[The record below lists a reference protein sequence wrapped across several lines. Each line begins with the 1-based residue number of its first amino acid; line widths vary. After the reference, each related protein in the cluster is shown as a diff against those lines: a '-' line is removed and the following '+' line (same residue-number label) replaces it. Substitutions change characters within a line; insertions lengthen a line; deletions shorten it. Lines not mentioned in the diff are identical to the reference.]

1 MPKIRRMTDQCP
13 RGESIMAHLQAVR
26 TTLQRQQNDYS
37 QLTTYYDE
45 HNQVAWGYMNAAPR
59 PCFTGTLLREIV
71 DWFGDVARRVDDPEC
86 ADVNY
91 VVVASGHPGIYN
103 LGGDLSLFR
112 QLIEARDR
120 ENLCK
125 YAQACIRPLFL
136 NALHLNR
143 PNLKTI
149 TLVQGD
155 ALWGGFECALS
166 GNILIAERGTKM
178 GFPEILFNL
187 FPGMGAMTLLGR
199 KIGYTKA
206 EKVIL
211 SGKLYTAE
219 EMYELGAVDVL
230 VDPGSGEQ
238 AVYDFIRKEA
248 RQRNGAL
255 ALRAARELSQPIA
268 HDELMRIAEIWVDAA
283 LRLESK
289 DLRMME
295 RLVMRQTGKVETAHT
310 GDSVVLS
317 A

>member
-1 MPKIRRMTDQCP
+1 
-13 RGESIMAHLQAVR
+13 MAHLQAVR
-26 TTLQRQQNDYS
+26 STLQPQQTNYN

-45 HNQVAWGYMNAAPR
+45 HSQVAWGYMNSEPR
-59 PCFTGTLLREIV
+59 PCFTGVLLREIV
-71 DWFGDVARRVDDPEC
+71 DWFGEIAKRVDDPDC
-86 ADVNY
+86 PDVNY
-91 VVVASGHPGIYN
+91 VVVASAHQGVYN
-103 LGGDLSLFR
+103 LGGDLNLFR

-120 ENLCK
+120 ESLYK

-136 NALHLNR
+136 NASHLNR

-149 TLVQGD
+149 ALVQGD
-155 ALWGGFECALS
+155 ALGGGFECALS
-166 GNILIAERGTKM
+166 ANVLIAERGSKM

-199 KIGYTKA
+199 KIGYGQA

-211 SGKLYTAE
+211 SGKLYSAE
-219 EMYELGAVDVL
+219 EMYDLGAVDVL
-230 VDPGSGEQ
+230 TEPGSGEQ
-238 AVYDFIRKEA
+238 AVYEFIRKEA

-255 ALRAARELSQPIA
+255 ALRAAREVSQPIA

-283 LRLESK
+283 LRLEAK

-295 RLVMRQTGKVETAHT
+295 RLVARQTGKAESLSGA
-310 GDSVVLS
+310 GSAVLS